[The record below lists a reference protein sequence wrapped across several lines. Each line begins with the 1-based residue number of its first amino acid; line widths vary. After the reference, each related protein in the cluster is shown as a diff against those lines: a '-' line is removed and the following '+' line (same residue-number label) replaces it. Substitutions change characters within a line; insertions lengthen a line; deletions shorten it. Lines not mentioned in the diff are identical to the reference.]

1 MLSVSE
7 TKAIKSLY
15 IIDSLLNVWFYLL
28 VISTLF

>member
-7 TKAIKSLY
+7 TKAIESLY

-28 VISTLF
+28 VIYTLF